1 MSEFH
6 IKEYAPFKTY
16 KAMVGKVLD
25 AIENRTDDLHP
36 ISEVITQT
44 MLQEDSDFDEKV
56 RRQYYEYQELHNAMT
71 SFLDFYLIWAPQY
84 ETLSYDQLAMKNRA
98 MTKTFTH
105 IRNFLSTQKIE

>member
-1 MSEFH
+1 MDGFQ
-6 IKEYAPFKTY
+6 INEYAPFKIY
-16 KAMVGKVLD
+16 KSMVGKVLD
-25 AIENRTDDLHP
+25 AIEDRIDDLHP

-44 MLQEDSDFDEKV
+44 MLHEDSDFDEKV
-56 RRQYYEYQELHNAMT
+56 RRQYYEYQELYNAMT

-84 ETLSYDQLAMKNRA
+84 EKLSYDQLAIKNRA

>member
-1 MSEFH
+1 MAEFN
-6 IKEYAPFKTY
+6 IKEYKPFKTY
-16 KAMVGKVLD
+16 KSMVNKVLD
-25 AIENRTDDLHP
+25 AIENRTDDLHS
-36 ISEVITQT
+36 ISEVITSM
-44 MLQEDSDFDEKV
+44 MLNEDTEFDLKV

-84 ETLSYDQLAMKNRA
+84 ETLTSDQLAMKNRA

>member
-1 MSEFH
+1 MSEFN
-6 IKEYAPFKTY
+6 IKEYQPFKIY
-16 KAMVGKVLD
+16 RSMVGKVLN

-44 MLQEDSDFDEKV
+44 MLHEDAAFDEKV
-56 RRQYYEYQELHNAMT
+56 CRHYYEYQELRNAMT

-84 ETLSYDQLAMKNRA
+84 ETLTQDQLAMKNRA